1 MYKLIVPRSEAARI
15 KGGSEWQGDMMKIK
29 INDKKKKIE

>member
-1 MYKLIVPRSEAARI
+1 MYKLIVQRSEAAR

-29 INDKKKKIE
+29 TNDKKEKIE